1 MVPGS
6 VSTLTRTAADQSNAG
21 TLITAPAHALYLTT
35 GNIYAPSIIAAGSDG
50 ALYLQLGQTCKIG
63 GSLFNHSSP
72 SLFECPIQI
81 DLMKIIITARD
92 DSNSTHTLSFNI
104 SIDDA
109 FIDGQ
114 ANMMVTFIH
123 IVNKRNYNIS
133 GYLYFDS
140 QPNARCNS
148 STSPPPTD
156 ANTTPCDCPMTGNS
170 NPIQNT
176 TTTCLD
182 SGTLMSGSM
191 LNHLDL
197 LGSVSILIVSL
208 LLFAT

>member
-6 VSTLTRTAADQSNAG
+6 VSTLTRTAADRSNAG

-50 ALYLQLGQTCKIG
+50 TLFLQLGKTCIID
-63 GSLFNHSSP
+63 GSLSNHSDP
-72 SLFECPIQI
+72 SLNNCP
-81 DLMKIIITARD
+81 IITARED
-92 DSNSTHTLSFNI
+92 EMFNSIHTLSFNI
-104 SIDDA
+104 SIDNA
-109 FIDGQ
+109 FIDCQ

-123 IVNKRNYNIS
+123 VVDRKIHNIS

-140 QPNARCNS
+140 QFNAGCGS
-148 STSPPPTD
+148 STLPPPTD
-156 ANTTPCDCPMTGNS
+156 TNTTPCDCPMTGNS
-170 NPIQNT
+170 NPTESDNT
-176 TTTCLD
+176 TTCPD